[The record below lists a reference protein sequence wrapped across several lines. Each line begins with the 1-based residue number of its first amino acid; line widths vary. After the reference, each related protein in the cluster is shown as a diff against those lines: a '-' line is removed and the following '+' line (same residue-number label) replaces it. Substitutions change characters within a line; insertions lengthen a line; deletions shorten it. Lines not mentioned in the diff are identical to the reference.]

1 MPIIKP
7 FHNLCSSWQ
16 CFKGGKARRG
26 ELGTPGR
33 LGGAQATRRHCNPR
47 RVGCAW
53 TPRRRLT
60 PLKHWL
66 LGSWDI
72 LSCLRILQIS
82 MLRPHLPASLV
93 NQFKG
98 VARVLME
105 HLNVHTNRKNKFQKT
120 PKAVMFFLLIF
131 LVLCIW
137 TYLFSTCL
145 LIESSVIF
153 GFCDPEILGS
163 HSACGIQL
171 PYSQVI

>member
-1 MPIIKP
+1 MQTADSFSVFSYKYQYNMFYKYNGVPIQLVMLLCRSFHVP
-7 FHNLCSSWQ
+7 FQ
-16 CFKGGKARRG
+16 GGDLMLDANNQ
-26 ELGTPGR
+26 TFS
-33 LGGAQATRRHCNPR
+33 QF
-47 RVGCAW
+47 V
-53 TPRRRLT
+53 
-60 PLKHWL
+60 WL

-82 MLRPHLPASLV
+82 MLSPHLPASLV
-93 NQFKG
+93 NQLKG
-98 VARVLME
+98 VARVQYGMFE
-105 HLNVHTNRKNKFQKT
+105 CVHTNMKNKFQKT

-153 GFCDPEILGS
+153 GFCDPKILGS